1 MYQKGRIAMYKIF
14 LVEDDPGIAKG
25 IAQLAESWGLAVHIA
40 PNYACILTELIDTA
54 PQLVIL
60 DITLPLYDG
69 FYWCRE
75 IRKVSDIP
83 ILFISSAA
91 DNMNIVMAMNL
102 GADDFITKPFNRS
115 VFMAKLQA
123 LLRRCYDYTP
133 AMPLLS
139 HRGAILN
146 TADQTL
152 RYGETEIELT
162 KNEYKILYC
171 LLEQKGQIVSRER
184 LMQRLWETDIYLNEN
199 TLNVN
204 VNRLRKKPEAA
215 GLSGY
220 IETKFGIGYLIP
232 IPKGT

>member
-1 MYQKGRIAMYKIF
+1 MHF
-14 LVEDDPGIAKG
+14 
-25 IAQLAESWGLAVHIA
+25 
-40 PNYACILTELIDTA
+40 NELIDTA
-54 PQLVIL
+54 PQPVIL

-123 LLRRCYDYTP
+123 LLWRCYDYTP

>member
-1 MYQKGRIAMYKIF
+1 
-14 LVEDDPGIAKG
+14 
-25 IAQLAESWGLAVHIA
+25 
-40 PNYACILTELIDTA
+40 
-54 PQLVIL
+54 
-60 DITLPLYDG
+60 
-69 FYWCRE
+69 
-75 IRKVSDIP
+75 
-83 ILFISSAA
+83 
-91 DNMNIVMAMNL
+91 MNIVMAMNL

-184 LMQRLWETDIYLNEN
+184 LMQRLCETDIYLNEN

>member
-1 MYQKGRIAMYKIF
+1 MHF
-14 LVEDDPGIAKG
+14 
-25 IAQLAESWGLAVHIA
+25 
-40 PNYACILTELIDTA
+40 NELIDTA

-184 LMQRLWETDIYLNEN
+184 LMQRLCETDIYLNEN

-204 VNRLRKKPEAA
+204 VNRPRKKPEAA

>member
-1 MYQKGRIAMYKIF
+1 M
-14 LVEDDPGIAKG
+14 
-25 IAQLAESWGLAVHIA
+25 AESWGLAVHIA

>member
-1 MYQKGRIAMYKIF
+1 MYKIF

-204 VNRLRKKPEAA
+204 VNRLRKNRKQPACPA
-215 GLSGY
+215 ILKQNSVSA
-220 IETKFGIGYLIP
+220 I
-232 IPKGT
+232 

>member
-1 MYQKGRIAMYKIF
+1 M
-14 LVEDDPGIAKG
+14 
-25 IAQLAESWGLAVHIA
+25 AESWGLAVHIA
-40 PNYACILTELIDTA
+40 QNYACILTELIDTA

-83 ILFISSAA
+83 ILFISSAV

>member
-1 MYQKGRIAMYKIF
+1 MYKIF

-40 PNYACILTELIDTA
+40 QNYACILTELIDTA

-146 TADQTL
+146 TANQTL

-162 KNEYKILYC
+162 KNEHKILYC

>member
-1 MYQKGRIAMYKIF
+1 MYKIF

-40 PNYACILTELIDTA
+40 QNYACILTELIDTA

-215 GLSGY
+215 GLSGC

>member
-1 MYQKGRIAMYKIF
+1 MYKIF
-14 LVEDDPGIAKG
+14 LVEDNPGIAKG

-40 PNYACILTELIDTA
+40 QNYACILTELIDTA

-139 HRGAILN
+139 HSGAILN